1 VKDRVGGKTRSASR
15 YYDDAILRNCIAI
28 LDLPVQIM
36 PMKLSCLTMLLFAT
50 AISGPAAASSSD
62 WFEMEGGRVRLVTAG
77 TPDAEGKLRGI
88 LDIELKP
95 GWKTY
100 WRDPGNSGVPPTVEA
115 SAASRK
121 IDARFDFPPPQWH
134 DEADFKW
141 AGYDHSVAFPVTF
154 TFDGKSPPE
163 TIEASVFLGVCET
176 ICVPVPA
183 TFAVEPARDPDN
195 AANAAAVA
203 AAFAAIPPE
212 ARPDFGVKVVS
223 EPGSHEVVL
232 EAALPGD
239 AQTAELFIA
248 GDDGYAFT
256 APVRAVKEGKTLFS
270 TNVTLPART
279 GTGRGTGAGLHY
291 TLVTDKGAVSGLLP
305 YF

>member
-1 VKDRVGGKTRSASR
+1 MH
-15 YYDDAILRNCIAI
+15 
-28 LDLPVQIM
+28 DLPVQIM
-36 PMKLSCLTMLLFAT
+36 PMKLSCITALLLAT
-50 AISGPAAASSSD
+50 AVAGPAAASSSD

-88 LDIELKP
+88 LDIELRP

-100 WRDPGNSGVPPTVEA
+100 WRDPGNSGVPPTIDA
-115 SAASRK
+115 SAASGR

-141 AGYDHSVAFPVTF
+141 AGYDRSVAFPVTF
-154 TFDGKSPPE
+154 AVDGKTPAG
-163 TIEASVFLGVCET
+163 TIEAKVFLGVCET

-183 TFAVEPARDPDN
+183 TLAIDPTHDPDN
-195 AANAAAVA
+195 AADAAAVA
-203 AAFAAIPPE
+203 AAFAALPPD

-223 EPGSHEVVL
+223 APGSHDVLL
-232 EAALPGD
+232 EANLPGD

-248 GDDGYAFT
+248 GDEGYTFT
-256 APVRAVKEGKTLFS
+256 TPVRAVKDGKALFS
-270 TNVTLPART
+270 TTVTLPARM
-279 GTGRGTGAGLHY
+279 GTGAGLHY